1 MSRKNILPLIFTLF
15 IVFFVPKIN
24 YSQTMVCHISDTEQF
39 MKQVNDEGNKTI
51 EFLISG
57 LSDSQIDTFIK
68 NSTAVENVLS
78 VKVGDERNGSRKVS
92 VRLNETGGM
101 NTFRLMLMSAAVKTI
116 ITPIKTFDVLHLP
129 VKKAN
134 PFE

>member
-24 YSQTMVCHISDTEQF
+24 YSQNMACHISDTEQF
-39 MKQVNDEGNKTI
+39 LKQVNNEGNKTI

-68 NSTAVENVLS
+68 NSTAVENVMS

-116 ITPIKTFDVLHLP
+116 ITPVKTFDVLHLP